1 MFPSFYP
8 LYISAIRPP
17 YIAAIS
23 VYLHTLCPCAI
34 QSDYLL
40 RHLPK
45 QKRYLV
51 PRCDV
56 AAFDKLASVL
66 IIIIASCSKFE
77 VATKVAAAAC
87 GMRFTPCCC
96 CCNMQ
101 MIYAALHIREGERL
115 EGERAGR
122 TGMQRGARDARSMA
136 NSAALN
142 FN

>member
-8 LYISAIRPP
+8 LYISAMRPP

-23 VYLHTLCPCAI
+23 VYLHTLCPCTL

-56 AAFDKLASVL
+56 SAVDNLASVL

-77 VATKVAAAAC
+77 VATKVATAAC

-101 MIYAALHIREGERL
+101 LIYAALHRREGERL
-115 EGERAGR
+115 EGERAGACSGGQ
-122 TGMQRGARDARSMA
+122 GMPGQWQTVPH
-136 NSAALN
+136 
-142 FN
+142 